1 MHKFCIPGVFLTA
14 LNWLPIHHFCAVMTD
29 SSTAL
34 VLWRMRMRLMNV
46 DRANSSVLARPQAYK
61 IPIYIQTCT
70 DEMLC
75 GKMEMFIALMGHQ
88 AKLKAHAAVFFSSN
102 WDNVFQMLKQFHDR
116 HIQIIFTFTCK
127 EICKTSRHL
136 LYLIP
141 WVIFL
146 SKNRNV
152 IACLPKPSQF
162 DGGVHL
168 CKKLCDWHVTWAY
181 ACDWSEQ
188 LKVESTGCCVHGKT

>member
-29 SSTAL
+29 STTAL

-75 GKMEMFIALMGHQ
+75 GKMEMFIGLMGHQ

-102 WDNVFQMLKQFHDR
+102 WDSLSDAETVERQFHDR
-116 HIQIIFTFTCK
+116 HIQVISHLHARKFAKPQDTFYTLYRGWYFLIRA
-127 EICKTSRHL
+127 EML
-136 LYLIP
+136 LH
-141 WVIFL
+141 
-146 SKNRNV
+146 
-152 IACLPKPSQF
+152 ACPNPPSLM
-162 DGGVHL
+162 G
-168 CKKLCDWHVTWAY
+168 AY
-181 ACDWSEQ
+181 
-188 LKVESTGCCVHGKT
+188 V